1 MWGGGVS
8 AYAKPPVPTLAEM
21 VTACLKNADVAKS
34 QQERW
39 QQLAMREGPG
49 PQLDA
54 ARRELAR
61 HTADYEHWS
70 SYVAYY
76 RGRVAKEGPNVV
88 PTMTGVLGRDR
99 GPGMAAVI
107 AKRMNDPKDAAWTPP
122 AQDRRLPREREDI
135 GDDDIPF

>member
-1 MWGGGVS
+1 VS
-8 AYAKPPVPTLAEM
+8 YTRPPVPTLAEM
-21 VTACLKNADVAKS
+21 VAACLKNADVAKS

-39 QQLAMREGPG
+39 QQLAGREGPG

-61 HTADYEHWS
+61 YTADYEHWS

-76 RGRVAKEGPNVV
+76 RGRVSKEGPNVV

-107 AKRMNDPKDAAWTPP
+107 AKRMNDPKDVAWG
-122 AQDRRLPREREDI
+122 QVIDRRLPREP
-135 GDDDIPF
+135 GDDLDDVPF